1 MSAAEKPATKKTEKK
16 KAAAPAESWQ
26 GSTFPYA
33 VIRAGGKQY
42 RVAQGEMLLVEK
54 LSVEAGDNWTAEEVL
69 FVASAPGEFKIGK
82 PLVAGAKVKFEVL
95 QQTLGDKILIRH
107 HRRRQNSQK
116 TLGHRQPQTRILVKE
131 ISA

>member
-16 KAAAPAESWQ
+16 KAAPAESWH
-26 GSTFPYA
+26 GSKFPYA

-54 LSVEAGDNWTAEEVL
+54 LDVEAGANWTAEEVL

-82 PLVAGAKVKFEVL
+82 PVVAGATVKFEVL

-116 TLGHRQPQTRILVKE
+116 TLGHRQPQTRILVIE

>member
-1 MSAAEKPATKKTEKK
+1 MSAAEKTATKKTEKK
-16 KAAAPAESWQ
+16 TAAAEAQS
-26 GSTFPYA
+26 SKFPYA

-54 LSVEAGDNWTAEEVL
+54 MDIEAGSEWTADEVL

-82 PLVAGAKVKFEVL
+82 PLLAGASVKFEVL
-95 QQTLGDKILIRH
+95 QQTLGRKILIRH